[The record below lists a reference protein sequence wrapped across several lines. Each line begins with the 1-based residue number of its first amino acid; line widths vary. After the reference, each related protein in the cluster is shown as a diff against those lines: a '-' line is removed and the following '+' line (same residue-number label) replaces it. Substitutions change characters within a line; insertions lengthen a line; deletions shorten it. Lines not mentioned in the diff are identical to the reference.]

1 MGVGD
6 GPASFNAQATRNGWR
21 VTSVDPI
28 YQFPAEQR
36 FEAVVDRIFD
46 QVYSS
51 PDDWTWSFHKGPDSL
66 RACREKAVRDFAEDF
81 GGASGDGR
89 YVIGELPV
97 LPFRARTF
105 DIALCSHLL
114 FLYSDFLDLKFHTDS
129 IAEMLRVAGEVRIF
143 PLLSLDLTRSCHLD
157 GVIEKFTA
165 RGYAVHIDQ
174 VAYELQKGGNE
185 QLVIKGVI

>member
-1 MGVGD
+1 
-6 GPASFNAQATRNGWR
+6 
-21 VTSVDPI
+21 
-28 YQFPAEQR
+28 
-36 FEAVVDRIFD
+36 
-46 QVYSS
+46 
-51 PDDWTWSFHKGPDSL
+51 
-66 RACREKAVRDFAEDF
+66 
-81 GGASGDGR
+81 
-89 YVIGELPV
+89 VIGELPV